1 MTQAAATIS
10 QCCSVEDVKGRE
22 WVMVDD
28 PQKRFTTVIAE
39 LGRECREWPEGATNG
54 AVESLIEEYRRP
66 GDVVVFTD
74 GSVVRGT
81 KSGWAFSARD
91 GDSLVR
97 VREMSGATEVT
108 TSSMY
113 MEVIA
118 ITESLKWL
126 KDTAFESATIV
137 TDSLC
142 TLEKVRNGMLYA
154 DWKEAIRGSNL
165 SRVVWIFCPG
175 HAGVVGNERADKL
188 AGEAV
193 LGEAVPLD
201 PATVVSTLTDW
212 YNNNRVVA
220 PSHTMDVL
228 KEKKYKRGEGRK
240 CDLRGAARRT
250 QNQLLTETI
259 SIHTL
264 KKTLEMRSSQ
274 LWTCFECDDDCSSDK

>member
-1 MTQAAATIS
+1 M
-10 QCCSVEDVKGRE
+10 
-22 WVMVDD
+22 
-28 PQKRFTTVIAE
+28 
-39 LGRECREWPEGATNG
+39 
-54 AVESLIEEYRRP
+54 
-66 GDVVVFTD
+66 FTD

-154 DWKEAIRGSNL
+154 DWKEAIRGMDFL
-165 SRVVWIFCPG
+165 SG
-175 HAGVVGNERADKL
+175 
-188 AGEAV
+188 
-193 LGEAVPLD
+193 
-201 PATVVSTLTDW
+201 
-212 YNNNRVVA
+212 
-220 PSHTMDVL
+220 
-228 KEKKYKRGEGRK
+228 
-240 CDLRGAARRT
+240 ARRCGR
-250 QNQLLTETI
+250 QR
-259 SIHTL
+259 
-264 KKTLEMRSSQ
+264 KG
-274 LWTCFECDDDCSSDK
+274 

>member
-1 MTQAAATIS
+1 MIFFFFCFHS
-10 QCCSVEDVKGRE
+10 QSLLKSF
-22 WVMVDD
+22 
-28 PQKRFTTVIAE
+28 K
-39 LGRECREWPEGATNG
+39 
-54 AVESLIEEYRRP
+54 VESLIEEYRRP

-154 DWKEAIRGSNL
+154 DWKEAICGSNEWYGFFV
-165 SRVVWIFCPG
+165 RGTQVW
-175 HAGVVGNERADKL
+175 
-188 AGEAV
+188 
-193 LGEAVPLD
+193 
-201 PATVVSTLTDW
+201 
-212 YNNNRVVA
+212 
-220 PSHTMDVL
+220 
-228 KEKKYKRGEGRK
+228 
-240 CDLRGAARRT
+240 
-250 QNQLLTETI
+250 
-259 SIHTL
+259 
-264 KKTLEMRSSQ
+264 
-274 LWTCFECDDDCSSDK
+274 

>member
-1 MTQAAATIS
+1 M
-10 QCCSVEDVKGRE
+10 
-22 WVMVDD
+22 
-28 PQKRFTTVIAE
+28 
-39 LGRECREWPEGATNG
+39 
-54 AVESLIEEYRRP
+54 
-66 GDVVVFTD
+66 FTD
-74 GSVVRGT
+74 GSLVRGT

-212 YNNNRVVA
+212 YNNNRVV
-220 PSHTMDVL
+220 PPPIPWM
-228 KEKKYKRGEGRK
+228 
-240 CDLRGAARRT
+240 C
-250 QNQLLTETI
+250 
-259 SIHTL
+259 
-264 KKTLEMRSSQ
+264 
-274 LWTCFECDDDCSSDK
+274 